1 MRKDLRDKQLKS
13 LASSDLGDALKD
25 YINEKIDELNN
36 SSTITGTPE
45 KKIIELEARQLAIK
59 KLSEIFNK
67 LKKSE
72 PPKKRGIEFE

>member
-1 MRKDLRDKQLKS
+1 MKKELRDKQLVS
-13 LASSDLGDALKD
+13 LADSTMGEALKEL
-25 YINEKIDELNN
+25 INEKIDELNN
-36 SSTITGTPE
+36 SSTIMGDN
-45 KKIIELEARQLAIK
+45 KLVELEARQLAVK

>member
-1 MRKDLRDKQLKS
+1 MKLELREKSLKQL
-13 LASSDLGDALKD
+13 ANSDLGDALKD
-25 YINEKIDELNN
+25 YINEKMDELNN
-36 SSTITGTPE
+36 SSTITGNN
-45 KKIIELEARQLAIK
+45 KLVELEARQLAVK